1 MLRDAVT
8 DTILR
13 ETGFVASRDE
23 RIYWESHGS
32 GDPLVLCHGAG
43 GHHTTWFQQVP
54 VLARRRRVVTW
65 DHAGFGLSTDRAGV
79 SGPLVAVEDLRAVL
93 GSLGL
98 ERVDLVGQSM
108 GGWTALGF
116 ALAEPARVRR
126 LVLADSLA
134 GLSSPA
140 ISAHLRRL
148 AAATA
153 AALPSR
159 PAGAPVPQRL
169 GAHPALDPSFVARDP
184 VRAHL
189 YQALAEF
196 APDLRAVG
204 ARLLAHAWP
213 AAALRDFAVPV
224 LIVVGERDA
233 LFPPALLR
241 EAALLFRDARVVEIP
256 GCGHSPYFEEPE
268 AWNRAVEAFL
278 DDQRS

>member
-1 MLRDAVT
+1 MT
-8 DTILR
+8 DTIPR

-32 GDPLVLCHGAG
+32 GDPLMLCHGAG

-65 DHAGFGLSTDRAGV
+65 DHAGFGLSTDRAGL
-79 SGPLVAVEDLRAVL
+79 SGPVVAVEDLRAVL
-93 GSLGL
+93 GALGL
-98 ERVDLVGQSM
+98 GRVDLVGQSM
-108 GGWTALGF
+108 GGWTALGL

-140 ISAHLRRL
+140 ISSHLRRL
-148 AAATA
+148 AAAA
-153 AALPSR
+153 ATALPKE
-159 PAGAPVPQRL
+159 PAGAPVQRL
-169 GAHPALDPSFVARDP
+169 GAHPALDPSFVERDP

-213 AAALRDFAVPV
+213 MEALRDFAVPV
-224 LIVVGERDA
+224 LMVVGERDA

-278 DDQRS
+278 DERRP